1 MGAAPL
7 HLGAVRI
14 EAFGGGELIAMDG
27 ARAASLSRSLGARR
41 AIPVRYDSWDHFTE
55 GHEQIAA
62 RLTEA
67 VLANRLH
74 RLTPGIAGPLD

>member
-1 MGAAPL
+1 M
-7 HLGAVRI
+7 RI

-62 RLTEA
+62 RLAEA